1 MAGRKIKVGINGFG
15 RIGRLVF
22 RVLMER
28 KDQFEVVGINDLFD
42 SASLAYTLKFDST
55 HGRYPGTV
63 AADGGSLVVDGK
75 AIPVTALKNPAELPW
90 AKLGVDIAVESTGF
104 FTKKA
109 DCELHVK
116 AGARKVLLSAPAKDP
131 VDATIVLGVNEDQLK
146 PEHKVFSNAS
156 CTTNCLA
163 PVAKVL
169 NDSFGIDYGLMT
181 TCHAY
186 TNDQR
191 VLDMAHPKELRRSRT
206 AACNIIPTSTGAA
219 KAVGEVIPSLKG
231 RLHGFALRVP
241 VVDGSVVDLTV
252 IVKKDT
258 AVEDVNAAMKAAA
271 EGPMKGILE
280 FSTDDLTSSDIIG
293 TTASSIFDSKLTNV
307 MQKRM
312 VKVISWYDNEWGYS
326 NRMVDLMALAAKSL

>member
-1 MAGRKIKVGINGFG
+1 MAAKVKVGINGFG

-42 SASLAYTLKFDST
+42 TNSMAYTLKFDST

-63 AADGGSLVVDGK
+63 AADGANLVVDGK
-75 AIPVTALKNPAELPW
+75 AIPVTAIKNPQELPW
-90 AKLGVDIAVESTGF
+90 AKLGVDIAVESTGI

-109 DCELHVK
+109 DCELHLK
-116 AGARKVLLSAPAKDP
+116 AGAKKVLLSAPAKDP
-131 VDATIVLGVNEDQLK
+131 IDATIVLGVNDGELK
-146 PEHKVFSNAS
+146 AEHKVFSNAS

-169 NDSFGIDYGLMT
+169 NDSFGIEFGLMT

-206 AACNIIPTSTGAA
+206 AATNIIPTSTGAA
-219 KAVGEVIPSLKG
+219 KAVGEVIPALKG
-231 RLHGFALRVP
+231 KLHGFALRVP
-241 VVDGSVVDLTV
+241 TVDGSVVDLTV
-252 IVKKDT
+252 MVKKDVT
-258 AVEDVNAAMKAAA
+258 VEEVNAAMKAAA
-271 EGPMKGILE
+271 EGPMKGVLE
-280 FSTDDLTSSDIIG
+280 FSTDELVSSDIIG
-293 TTASSIFDSKLTNV
+293 TKSSSIFDSKLTTV

-326 NRMVDLMALAAKSL
+326 NRMVDLMAKAAKLL

>member
-1 MAGRKIKVGINGFG
+1 MAAKVKVGINGFG

-42 SASLAYTLKFDST
+42 TNSMAYTLKFDST
-55 HGRYPGTV
+55 HGRYKGTV
-63 AADGGSLVVDGK
+63 AGDGTNLVVDGK
-75 AIPVTALKNPAELPW
+75 AIPVTAVKNPQELPW
-90 AKLGVDIAVESTGF
+90 GKLGVDIAVESTGV

-109 DCELHVK
+109 DCELHLK
-116 AGARKVLLSAPAKDP
+116 AGAKKVLLSAPAKDP
-131 VDATIVLGVNEDQLK
+131 VDATVVLGVNTEALK

-169 NDSFGIDYGLMT
+169 NDSFGVEYGLMT

-206 AACNIIPTSTGAA
+206 AAVNIIPTSTGAA
-219 KAVGEVIPSLKG
+219 KAVGEVIPTLKG
-231 RLHGFALRVP
+231 KLHGFALRVP
-241 VVDGSVVDLTV
+241 TVDGSVVDLTV
-252 IVKKDT
+252 MVKKDVT
-258 AVEDVNAAMKAAA
+258 VEEVNAAMKAAA
-271 EGPMKGILE
+271 DGPMKGILE
-280 FSTDDLTSSDIIG
+280 YSTDDLVSSDIIG
-293 TTASSIFDSKLTNV
+293 TKSSSIFDSKLTTV

-312 VKVISWYDNEWGYS
+312 VKVVSWYDNEWGYS
-326 NRMVDLMALAAKSL
+326 NRMVDLMALAAKML

>member
-1 MAGRKIKVGINGFG
+1 MAAKVKVGINGFG

-42 SASLAYTLKFDST
+42 TNSMAYTLKFDST
-55 HGRYPGTV
+55 HGRYKGTV
-63 AADGGSLVVDGK
+63 AGDGSNLVVDGK
-75 AIPVTALKNPAELPW
+75 AIPVTAIKNPQELPW
-90 AKLGVDIAVESTGF
+90 GKLGVDIAVESTGV

-109 DCELHVK
+109 DCELHLK
-116 AGARKVLLSAPAKDP
+116 AGAKKVLLSAPAKDP
-131 VDATIVLGVNEDQLK
+131 VDATVVLGVNTEALK

-169 NDSFGIDYGLMT
+169 NDSFGVEYGLMT

-206 AACNIIPTSTGAA
+206 AAVNIIPTSTGAA
-219 KAVGEVIPSLKG
+219 KAVGEVIPTLKG
-231 RLHGFALRVP
+231 KLHGFALRVP
-241 VVDGSVVDLTV
+241 TVDGSVVDLTAM
-252 IVKKDT
+252 VKKDVT
-258 AVEDVNAAMKAAA
+258 VEEVNAAMKAAA
-271 EGPMKGILE
+271 DGPMKGILE
-280 FSTDDLTSSDIIG
+280 YSTDDLVSSDIIG
-293 TTASSIFDSKLTNV
+293 TKSSSIFDSKLTTV

-312 VKVISWYDNEWGYS
+312 VKVVSWYDNEWGYS
-326 NRMVDLMALAAKSL
+326 NRMVDLMALAAKML

>member
-1 MAGRKIKVGINGFG
+1 MAGKIKVGINGFG

-22 RVLMER
+22 RVLLER
-28 KDQFEVVGINDLFD
+28 KDKFEVVGLNDLFD
-42 SASLAYTLKFDST
+42 PQSMAYTLKFDST
-55 HGRYPGTV
+55 HGRYKGTV
-63 AADGGSLVVDGK
+63 VADGSSLVVDGR
-75 AIPVTALKNPAELPW
+75 AIPVTAVKNPAELPW
-90 AKLGVDIAVESTGF
+90 GKLGVDIAVESTGV

-109 DCELHVK
+109 DCEMHLK

-131 VDATIVLGVNEDQLK
+131 VDATIVMGVNEGALK

-206 AACNIIPTSTGAA
+206 AAVNIIPTSTGAA
-219 KAVGEVIPSLKG
+219 KAVGEVIPELKG

-241 VVDGSVVDLTV
+241 VVDGSVVDLTA
-252 IVKKDT
+252 IVKRDVT
-258 AVEDVNAAMKAAA
+258 AEEVNAAMKAAA
-271 EGPMKGILE
+271 EGPMKGVLE
-280 FSTDDLTSSDIIG
+280 YSTDQLVSTDIIG
-293 TTASSIFDSKLTNV
+293 TKASSIFDSLLTSV